1 MLNNEKTI
9 RFEDFAAVSQDGGD
23 VLGKVL
29 YYSLSSILID
39 RDELESLCDAVGFPK
54 GRSNRTA
61 MGDAFRSAT
70 GDIYETAAHRSS
82 RCTAGITKVET
93 PL

>member
-39 RDELESLCDAVGFPK
+39 RDELESLCDTVGRAGAIGLPWGTLFVPPPAIF
-54 GRSNRTA
+54 T
-61 MGDAFRSAT
+61 SA
-70 GDIYETAAHRSS
+70 G
-82 RCTAGITKVET
+82 
-93 PL
+93 

>member
-39 RDELESLCDAVGFPK
+39 GTSWKACV
-54 GRSNRTA
+54 
-61 MGDAFRSAT
+61 
-70 GDIYETAAHRSS
+70 
-82 RCTAGITKVET
+82 T
-93 PL
+93 P

>member
-1 MLNNEKTI
+1 M
-9 RFEDFAAVSQDGGD
+9 FW
-23 VLGKVL
+23 GKVL

-70 GDIYETAAHRSS
+70 GDIYERRVVKPTAAHRSS

>member
-39 RDELESLCDAVGFPK
+39 RDELESLCDAVGFPRA
-54 GRSNRTA
+54 GAIGLPWGTLFVPPPA
-61 MGDAFRSAT
+61 IFTSA
-70 GDIYETAAHRSS
+70 G
-82 RCTAGITKVET
+82 
-93 PL
+93 

>member
-1 MLNNEKTI
+1 M

-61 MGDAFRSAT
+61 MGTLSFR
-70 GDIYETAAHRSS
+70 HRRYLRAPGSEN
-82 RCTAGITKVET
+82 RQRPTDLQGVL
-93 PL
+93 PG

>member
-54 GRSNRTA
+54 GGAIGLPWGTLFVPPPA
-61 MGDAFRSAT
+61 IFTSA
-70 GDIYETAAHRSS
+70 G
-82 RCTAGITKVET
+82 
-93 PL
+93 

>member
-39 RDELESLCDAVGFPK
+39 RDELESLCDAVGYLRAP
-54 GRSNRTA
+54 GSENRQRPTDLQ
-61 MGDAFRSAT
+61 GVLP
-70 GDIYETAAHRSS
+70 G
-82 RCTAGITKVET
+82 
-93 PL
+93 

>member
-29 YYSLSSILID
+29 Y
-39 RDELESLCDAVGFPK
+39 
-54 GRSNRTA
+54 
-61 MGDAFRSAT
+61 
-70 GDIYETAAHRSS
+70 
-82 RCTAGITKVET
+82 GITKVET

>member
-39 RDELESLCDAVGFPK
+39 RDELESLC
-54 GRSNRTA
+54 
-61 MGDAFRSAT
+61 
-70 GDIYETAAHRSS
+70 
-82 RCTAGITKVET
+82 AG
-93 PL
+93 

>member
-70 GDIYETAAHRSS
+70 RRYLRAPGSENRQRPTDLQ
-82 RCTAGITKVET
+82 GVL
-93 PL
+93 PG

>member
-29 YYSLSSILID
+29 YLFTFQHPD
-39 RDELESLCDAVGFPK
+39 RPGRVGKP
-54 GRSNRTA
+54 
-61 MGDAFRSAT
+61 
-70 GDIYETAAHRSS
+70 
-82 RCTAGITKVET
+82 V
-93 PL
+93 

>member
-1 MLNNEKTI
+1 MRKPSALKTLPPFL
-9 RFEDFAAVSQDGGD
+9 RTAGD

-70 GDIYETAAHRSS
+70 GDIYER
-82 RCTAGITKVET
+82 R
-93 PL
+93 